1 MTDPSARR
9 RLCFDGNMDGFGG
22 VYNAAG
28 PSKQAVDLHKCR
40 NKPAIFPGRQSPGF
54 ASGDGGAYLGVAK
67 RLVWDLMSAVER
79 LEDRRDET
87 PPRPDLAAS
96 ETSSVEAASSI
107 EAALTPSAAKSSAR
121 LRPLLALAPY
131 VARYRGRACLALI
144 SLTIA
149 AITTLLVPV
158 AARRMIDFGF
168 TPEGIA
174 RINSY
179 FSVMIAVVAVLAGA
193 SASRYYL
200 VMTIGERIV
209 ADLRRDVF
217 AHLIS
222 LSPAFFDSA
231 RSGELISRLTA
242 DTTQIKSAVG
252 ASVSIALR
260 NFLLFVGATAM
271 MVITSPRL
279 SGFVLLAIPVIV
291 LPLVAFGRWVRRLSR
306 NAQDTLADAT
316 SYASE
321 LIGAIRTVQ
330 AYTGERLANARF
342 GGDVEQAYEA
352 ARSSTSARSALT
364 AIIIFIVF
372 TSVVLILW
380 IGSHDVLTGSI
391 SPGRLGQFVLYA
403 AFAAAALGQLS
414 EVWGEVSAASGASER
429 LFEILRVTSQ
439 ITAPAAPRAMPVP
452 ARGDVSFEGVS
463 FAYPMRPDAL
473 AVDGV
478 SLSVRAGEKVAI
490 VGPSG
495 AGKSTLFH
503 LLLRFYDPASGT
515 ISFDGVPIRTAD
527 PHEVRARI
535 ALVPQESVAFAATAR
550 ENIRFGRPEATDAEV
565 ERAAEL
571 AHATEFI
578 SRLPGGF
585 ETQLG
590 ERGVT
595 LSGGQRQR
603 IAIARAILRD
613 APLLLLDEAT
623 SSLDA
628 ESETLVQTAL
638 EELMRHRTTLVIAHR
653 LATVLSCDRIMV
665 LDQGRIVEQGTHASL
680 VAAGGLYA
688 RLARLQ
694 FEGV

>member
-1 MTDPSARR
+1 MTELP
-9 RLCFDGNMDGFGG
+9 
-22 VYNAAG
+22 
-28 PSKQAVDLHKCR
+28 PK
-40 NKPAIFPGRQSPGF
+40 GR
-54 ASGDGGAYLGVAK
+54 
-67 RLVWDLMSAVER
+67 
-79 LEDRRDET
+79 
-87 PPRPDLAAS
+87 
-96 ETSSVEAASSI
+96 
-107 EAALTPSAAKSSAR
+107 AR

-131 VARYRGRACLALI
+131 VARYRGRALLALVA
-144 SLTIA
+144 LTVA
-149 AITTLLVPV
+149 ALTTLLVPV
-158 AARRMIDFGF
+158 AVRRMIDFGF
-168 TPEGIA
+168 TPRGIEL
-174 RINSY
+174 INSY
-179 FSVMIAVVAVLAGA
+179 FSVMIAVVAVLAFA
-193 SASRYYL
+193 SASRFYL

-217 AHLIS
+217 AHLLS

-260 NFLLFVGATAM
+260 NLMLFAGATAM

-306 NAQDTLADAT
+306 NAQDTLADA
-316 SYASE
+316 SAYASE
-321 LIGAIRTVQ
+321 LVGAIRTVQ

-342 GGDVEQAYEA
+342 SREVEQAYEA
-352 ARSSTSARSALT
+352 ARTSTRARGFLT

-372 TSVVLILW
+372 TSVVFILW
-380 IGSHDVLTGSI
+380 IGSHDVLTGTI
-391 SPGRLGQFVLYA
+391 TPGRLGQFVLYA
-403 AFAAAALGQLS
+403 AFAAAGLGQLS
-414 EVWGEVSAASGASER
+414 EVWGEVSAASGAAER
-429 LFEILRVTSQ
+429 LFEILNVRPV
-439 ITAPAAPRAMPVP
+439 ITAPASPRALPRP
-452 ARGDVSFEGVS
+452 ARGDVSFDNVS
-463 FAYPMRPDAL
+463 FAYPSRPNVP

-478 SLSVRAGEKVAI
+478 SFAVRPGEKVAI

-503 LLLRFYDPASGT
+503 LLLRFYDPAQGA
-515 ISFDGVPIRTAD
+515 ISFDGVPIKSAD
-527 PHEVRARI
+527 PREVREHI
-535 ALVPQESVAFAATAR
+535 ALVPQESIVFAATAR
-550 ENIRFGRPEATDAEV
+550 ENIRFGRPEASDAEV
-565 ERAAEL
+565 ERAADL

-578 SRLPGGF
+578 RRLPEGF
-585 ETQLG
+585 EAPLG
-590 ERGVT
+590 ERGVM

-653 LATVLSCDRIMV
+653 LATVLSCDRILVMEG
-665 LDQGRIVEQGTHASL
+665 GRIVEQGTHASL
-680 VAAGGLYA
+680 VAANGLYA

>member
-1 MTDPSARR
+1 
-9 RLCFDGNMDGFGG
+9 
-22 VYNAAG
+22 
-28 PSKQAVDLHKCR
+28 
-40 NKPAIFPGRQSPGF
+40 
-54 ASGDGGAYLGVAK
+54 
-67 RLVWDLMSAVER
+67 MSAVER
-79 LEDRRDET
+79 LEE
-87 PPRPDLAAS
+87 RP
-96 ETSSVEAASSI
+96 I
-107 EAALTPSAAKSSAR
+107 EAAAPAPSGTSSAAPAPTTQPAKGGAR

-131 VARYRGRACLALI
+131 VARYRGRATLAVI
-144 SLTIA
+144 SLTVA
-149 AITTLLVPV
+149 AVTTLVVPV
-158 AARRMIDFGF
+158 AVRRMIDIGF
-168 TPEGIA
+168 TAKGIA
-174 RINSY
+174 LMNSY
-179 FSVMIAVVAVLAGA
+179 FSVMIALVAVLAGA
-193 SASRYYL
+193 SAARYYL
-200 VMTIGERIV
+200 VMTLGERIV

-242 DTTQIKSAVG
+242 DTTQIKSAAG
-252 ASVSIALR
+252 ASLSIALR
-260 NFLLFVGATAM
+260 NILLFIGAASM
-271 MVITSPRL
+271 MVVTSPRL
-279 SGFVLLAIPVIV
+279 SGFVLLAIPAIV

-316 SYASE
+316 AYAAE

-330 AYTGERLANARF
+330 AYTGERLANGRF
-342 GGDVEQAYEA
+342 GGEVEQAYEA
-352 ARSSTSARSALT
+352 ARTSTRARAVLT

-372 TSVVLILW
+372 SSVVLILW
-380 IGSHDVLTGSI
+380 VGSHDVLTGTI
-391 SPGRLGQFVLYA
+391 TPGRLGQFLLYA
-403 AFAAAALGQLS
+403 AFAATGLGQLS

-429 LFEILRVTSQ
+429 LFEILRVKSA
-439 ITAPAAPRAMPVP
+439 IVAPASPRALPVP
-452 ARGDVSFEGVS
+452 SRGDVSFDHVG
-463 FAYPMRPDAL
+463 FAYPTRPDAR

-478 SLSVRAGEKVAI
+478 TFSVRAGEKVAI

-503 LLLRFYDPASGT
+503 LLLRFYDPLAGT
-515 ISFDGVPIRTAD
+515 ISFDGVPINSAD
-527 PHEVRARI
+527 QHELRRHI
-535 ALVPQESVAFAATAR
+535 ALVPQESVAFATTAR
-550 ENIRFGRPEATDAEV
+550 ENIRFGRPDATDAEV
-565 ERAAEL
+565 EHAAAL

-578 SRLPGGF
+578 ERLPGGF
-585 ETQLG
+585 EAQLG

-623 SSLDA
+623 SALDA

-653 LATVLSCDRIMV
+653 LATVLSCDRILV
-665 LDQGRIVEQGTHASL
+665 LDRGRIVEQGTHASL
-680 VAAGGLYA
+680 VAANGLYA

>member
-1 MTDPSARR
+1 
-9 RLCFDGNMDGFGG
+9 
-22 VYNAAG
+22 
-28 PSKQAVDLHKCR
+28 
-40 NKPAIFPGRQSPGF
+40 
-54 ASGDGGAYLGVAK
+54 
-67 RLVWDLMSAVER
+67 MSAVEP
-79 LEDRRDET
+79 LEDRHGGAPLRAGAE
-87 PPRPDLAAS
+87 PA
-96 ETSSVEAASSI
+96 EASSI
-107 EAALTPSAAKSSAR
+107 EAQLTQSAASGRAR
-121 LRPLLALAPY
+121 LRPLLALVPY
-131 VARYRGRACLALI
+131 VARYRGRAVLAFI
-144 SLTIA
+144 ALTVA
-149 AITTLLVPV
+149 AVTTLIVPV

-168 TPEGIA
+168 SPEGIA
-174 RINSY
+174 MINSY
-179 FSVMIAVVAVLAGA
+179 FSVMIAMVAVLAGA
-193 SASRYYL
+193 SASRFYL

-217 AHLIS
+217 AHLVS

-252 ASVSIALR
+252 ASVSVALR
-260 NFLLFVGATAM
+260 NFMLFVGATAM

-279 SGFVLLAIPVIV
+279 SGFVLLAIPLIV

-306 NAQDTLADAT
+306 TAQDTLADAT
-316 SYASE
+316 AYASE
-321 LIGAIRTVQ
+321 LVGAIRTVQ
-330 AYTGERLANARF
+330 AYTSERLAKARF
-342 GGDVEQAYEA
+342 GSEVEQAYEA
-352 ARSSTSARSALT
+352 ARSSTRARAVLT

-380 IGSHDVLTGSI
+380 VGSHDVLTGTI
-391 SPGRLGQFVLYA
+391 SMGRLGQFVLYT

-414 EVWGEVSAASGASER
+414 EVWGDVSAASGAAER
-429 LFEILRVTSQ
+429 LFEILRVKSQ
-439 ITAPAAPRAMPVP
+439 IAEPASPRALPVP
-452 ARGDVSFEGVS
+452 ARGDVGFENVS
-463 FAYPMRPDAL
+463 FAYPTRPDAL

-503 LLLRFYDPASGT
+503 LLLRFYDPADGV
-515 ISFDGVPIRTAD
+515 ISFDGVPIRAAD
-527 PHEVRARI
+527 PREVRARI
-535 ALVPQESVAFAATAR
+535 ALVPQESVVFATTAR
-550 ENIRFGRPEATDAEV
+550 ENIRFGRPDADDAEV

-578 SRLPGGF
+578 RRLPDGF
-585 ETQLG
+585 EAQLG

-638 EELMRHRTTLVIAHR
+638 EELMQHRTTLVIAHR

-665 LDQGRIVEQGTHASL
+665 MDQGRIVEQGTHASL
-680 VAAGGLYA
+680 VAANGLYA

>member
-1 MTDPSARR
+1 MSVVEPVQDRHG
-9 RLCFDGNMDGFGG
+9 GNPLR
-22 VYNAAG
+22 AA
-28 PSKQAVDLHKCR
+28 AE
-40 NKPAIFPGRQSPGF
+40 PA
-54 ASGDGGAYLGVAK
+54 
-67 RLVWDLMSAVER
+67 E
-79 LEDRRDET
+79 
-87 PPRPDLAAS
+87 
-96 ETSSVEAASSI
+96 ASSI
-107 EAALTPSAAKSSAR
+107 EAQLTQSAQSGRAR
-121 LRPLLALAPY
+121 LRPLLALVPY
-131 VARYRGRACLALI
+131 VARYRGRAVLAFI
-144 SLTIA
+144 ALTVA
-149 AITTLLVPV
+149 AVTTLLVPI

-168 TPEGIA
+168 SPEGMTM
-174 RINSY
+174 INSY

-193 SASRYYL
+193 SASRFYL

-217 AHLIS
+217 AHLVS

-252 ASVSIALR
+252 ASVSTALR
-260 NFLLFVGATAM
+260 NVMLFVGATAM
-271 MVITSPRL
+271 MLITSPRL
-279 SGFVLLAIPVIV
+279 SGFVLLAIPLIV
-291 LPLVAFGRWVRRLSR
+291 VPLVAFGRWVRRLSR
-306 NAQDTLADAT
+306 TAQDTLAEAT
-316 SYASE
+316 AYASE
-321 LIGAIRTVQ
+321 LVGAIRTVQ
-330 AYTGERLANARF
+330 AYTSERLAKARF
-342 GGDVEQAYEA
+342 DGEVEQAYEA
-352 ARSSTSARSALT
+352 ARNSTWARAVLT

-372 TSVVLILW
+372 TSVVVILW
-380 IGSHDVLTGSI
+380 VGSYDVLTGTI
-391 SPGRLGQFVLYA
+391 TMGRLGQFVLYT

-414 EVWGEVSAASGASER
+414 EVWGDVSAASGAAGR
-429 LFEILRVTSQ
+429 LFEILRVKSQ
-439 ITAPAAPRAMPVP
+439 ITVPASPRALPAP
-452 ARGDVSFEGVS
+452 ARGDVGFENVS
-463 FAYPMRPDAL
+463 FAYPTRPDAL

-503 LLLRFYDPASGT
+503 LLLRFYDPAKGV
-515 ISFDGVPIRTAD
+515 ISFDGVPVQTAD
-527 PHEVRARI
+527 PREVRARI
-535 ALVPQESVAFAATAR
+535 ALVPQESVVFATTAR
-550 ENIRFGRPEATDAEV
+550 ENIRFGRPDADDAEV

-578 SRLPGGF
+578 RRLPGGF
-585 ETQLG
+585 EAQLG

-638 EELMRHRTTLVIAHR
+638 EELMHHRTTLVIAHR

-665 LDQGRIVEQGTHASL
+665 MDQGRIVEQGTHASL
-680 VAAGGLYA
+680 VAANGLYA

>member
-1 MTDPSARR
+1 
-9 RLCFDGNMDGFGG
+9 
-22 VYNAAG
+22 
-28 PSKQAVDLHKCR
+28 
-40 NKPAIFPGRQSPGF
+40 
-54 ASGDGGAYLGVAK
+54 
-67 RLVWDLMSAVER
+67 MSAVEP
-79 LEDRRDET
+79 LQDRHGGAPLRADAE
-87 PPRPDLAAS
+87 PAQ
-96 ETSSVEAASSI
+96 ASSI
-107 EAALTPSAAKSSAR
+107 EAQLTRSAANGRAR
-121 LRPLLALAPY
+121 LRPLLALVPY
-131 VARYRGRACLALI
+131 VARYRGRAVLAFI
-144 SLTIA
+144 ALTVA
-149 AITTLLVPV
+149 AVTTLLVPV

-168 TPEGIA
+168 SPEGIA
-174 RINSY
+174 MINSY
-179 FSVMIAVVAVLAGA
+179 FSVMIGVVAVLAGA
-193 SASRYYL
+193 SASRFYL

-217 AHLIS
+217 AHLVS

-252 ASVSIALR
+252 ASVSTALR
-260 NFLLFVGATAM
+260 NVMLFVGATAM
-271 MVITSPRL
+271 MLITSPRL
-279 SGFVLLAIPVIV
+279 SGFVLLAIPLIV

-306 NAQDTLADAT
+306 TAQDTLADAT
-316 SYASE
+316 AYASE
-321 LIGAIRTVQ
+321 LVGAIRTVQ
-330 AYTGERLANARF
+330 AYTSERLAEARF
-342 GGDVEQAYEA
+342 GGEVEQAYEA
-352 ARSSTSARSALT
+352 ACSSTRARAVLT

-372 TSVVLILW
+372 TSVVVILW
-380 IGSHDVLTGSI
+380 VGSHDVLTGTISI
-391 SPGRLGQFVLYA
+391 GRLGQFVLYT
-403 AFAAAALGQLS
+403 AFAAAALGALS
-414 EVWGEVSAASGASER
+414 EVWGDVSAASGAAER
-429 LFEILRVTSQ
+429 LFEILRIKSQ
-439 ITAPAAPRAMPVP
+439 IALPASPRALPVP
-452 ARGDVSFEGVS
+452 ARGDVSLENVS
-463 FAYPMRPDAL
+463 FAYPTRPDAL

-503 LLLRFYDPASGT
+503 LLLRFYDPARGV
-515 ISFDGVPIRTAD
+515 ISFDGVPIRAAD
-527 PHEVRARI
+527 PREVRSRI
-535 ALVPQESVAFAATAR
+535 ALVPQDSVVFATTAR
-550 ENIRFGRPEATDAEV
+550 ENIRFGRPDADDAEV

-578 SRLPGGF
+578 RRLPGGF
-585 ETQLG
+585 EAQLG

-638 EELMRHRTTLVIAHR
+638 EELMYHRTTLVIAHR

-665 LDQGRIVEQGTHASL
+665 MDKGRIVEQGTHASL
-680 VAAGGLYA
+680 VAANGLYA

>member
-1 MTDPSARR
+1 
-9 RLCFDGNMDGFGG
+9 
-22 VYNAAG
+22 
-28 PSKQAVDLHKCR
+28 
-40 NKPAIFPGRQSPGF
+40 
-54 ASGDGGAYLGVAK
+54 
-67 RLVWDLMSAVER
+67 MSAAEQLENER
-79 LEDRRDET
+79 GKTAAPRDG
-87 PPRPDLAAS
+87 LM
-96 ETSSVEAASSI
+96 EAEAVI
-107 EAALTPSAAKSSAR
+107 EAQLATTPVRRAR
-121 LRPLLALAPY
+121 LRPLLALVPY
-131 VARYRGRACLALI
+131 VARYRGRATLAFI
-144 SLTIA
+144 ALTIA
-149 AITTLLVPV
+149 ALTTLIVPV
-158 AARRMIDFGF
+158 AVRRMIDFGF
-168 TPEGIA
+168 SPEGIA
-174 RINSY
+174 MINSY
-179 FSVMIAVVAVLAGA
+179 FSVMIAVVAVLASA
-193 SASRYYL
+193 SAARHYL

-222 LSPAFFDSA
+222 LSPSFFDSA

-242 DTTQIKSAVG
+242 DTTQIKAAVG
-252 ASVSIALR
+252 SSVSVALR
-260 NFLLFVGATAM
+260 NIMLFIGATAM

-279 SGFVLLAIPVIV
+279 SGFVLLAIPLIVI
-291 LPLVAFGRWVRRLSR
+291 PLVAFGRWVRRLSR
-306 NAQDTLADAT
+306 GAQDTLAEAT
-316 SYASE
+316 AYASE
-321 LIGAIRTVQ
+321 LVGAIRTVQ
-330 AYTGERLANARF
+330 AYTAEKLANARF
-342 GGDVEQAYEA
+342 GGEVEQAYEA
-352 ARSSTSARSALT
+352 ARSSSKARSVLT

-372 TSVVLILW
+372 SSVVVILW
-380 IGSHDVLTGSI
+380 VGSHDVAVGSMTQ
-391 SPGRLGQFVLYA
+391 GRLGQFVLYA

-414 EVWGEVSAASGASER
+414 EVWGEVSAASGAAER
-429 LFEILRVTSQ
+429 LFEILHVKSS
-439 ITAPAAPRAMPVP
+439 ITAPAAPRALPKP
-452 ARGDVSFEGVS
+452 ARGDVVLDNIS
-463 FAYPMRPDAL
+463 FAYPTRPDAL

-503 LLLRFYDPASGT
+503 LLLRFYDPSSGV
-515 ISFDGVPIRTAD
+515 ISFDGVPIRDAD
-527 PHEVRARI
+527 PREVRARI
-535 ALVPQESVAFAATAR
+535 ALVPQDSVAFATSAR
-550 ENIRFGRPEATDAEV
+550 ENIRFGRPDATDAEV
-565 ERAAEL
+565 ERAADL
-571 AHATEFI
+571 AHGTEFI
-578 SRLPGGF
+578 RRLPGGF

-653 LATVLSCDRIMV
+653 LAPVLSCDRIMV
-665 LDQGRIVEQGTHASL
+665 MDQGRIVEQGTHASL

>member
-1 MTDPSARR
+1 MS
-9 RLCFDGNMDGFGG
+9 
-22 VYNAAG
+22 
-28 PSKQAVDLHKCR
+28 
-40 NKPAIFPGRQSPGF
+40 
-54 ASGDGGAYLGVAK
+54 VAEQ
-67 RLVWDLMSAVER
+67 L
-79 LEDRRDET
+79 ET
-87 PPRPDLAAS
+87 PRGAPEPPRDALLD
-96 ETSSVEAASSI
+96 EEAFI
-107 EAALTPSAAKSSAR
+107 ESQITEPAKSRAR

-131 VARYRGRACLALI
+131 VARYKGRAILALI

-158 AARRMIDFGF
+158 AVRRMIDMGF

-174 RINSY
+174 MINSY
-179 FSVMIAVVAVLAGA
+179 FSVMIAVVAVLACA

-222 LSPAFFDSA
+222 LSPSFFDSA
-231 RSGELISRLTA
+231 RSGELVSRLTA

-260 NFLLFVGATAM
+260 NVMLFFGAAAM

-279 SGFVLLAIPVIV
+279 SGFVLLAIPIIVI
-291 LPLVAFGRWVRRLSR
+291 PLVAFGRWVRRLSR
-306 NAQDTLADAT
+306 TAQDTLADA
-316 SYASE
+316 SAYASE
-321 LIGAIRTVQ
+321 LVNAIRTVQ
-330 AYTGERLANARF
+330 AYTGERLARTRF
-342 GGDVEQAYEA
+342 AGEVEQAYQA
-352 ARSSTSARSALT
+352 ARSSTKARAVLT
-364 AIIIFIVF
+364 LIVIFIVF
-372 TSVVLILW
+372 ASVVVILW
-380 IGSHDVLTGSI
+380 VGSHDVLTGAI
-391 SPGRLGQFVLYA
+391 SPGRLGQFVLYT
-403 AFAAAALGQLS
+403 AFAASGLGQLS
-414 EVWGEVSAASGASER
+414 EVWGEVSAASGAAER
-429 LFEILRVTSQ
+429 LFEILRVKPQ
-439 ITAPAAPRAMPVP
+439 IAAPASPRALPKP
-452 ARGDVSFEGVS
+452 ARGDVGFDNVS
-463 FAYPMRPDAL
+463 FAYPTRPNAL

-478 SLSVRAGEKVAI
+478 SLKVGSGEKVAI

-503 LLLRFYDPASGT
+503 LLLRFYDPKSGT
-515 ISFDGVPIRTAD
+515 ISLDGVPIRQAD
-527 PHEVRARI
+527 PADVRARI
-535 ALVPQESVAFAATAR
+535 ALVPQDSVVFAASAR
-550 ENIRFGRPEATDAEV
+550 ENIRFGRPDATDAEV
-565 ERAAEL
+565 ERAADL
-571 AHATEFI
+571 AHATEFLR
-578 SRLPGGF
+578 RLPGGF
-585 ETQLG
+585 DAQLG

-623 SSLDA
+623 SALDA

-653 LATVLSCDRIMV
+653 LATVLSCDRILVM
-665 LDQGRIVEQGTHASL
+665 DQGKIVEQGTHAEL

-694 FEGV
+694 FEGI